1 MTALIWR
8 RSSAY
13 SVTAGEQGEYA
24 VSRAT
29 VLDATTGC
37 LVERFS
43 AWYGLDLLEQERA
56 TARPAQL
63 LGIFGSA
70 GEAKALCEAHRG
82 SRLLLQA
89 QADVGNG
96 D

>member
-1 MTALIWR
+1 MVWR

-29 VLDATTGC
+29 VLDATTGG

-82 SRLLLQA
+82 RSQIPK
-89 QADVGNG
+89 ADVGNG

>member
-1 MTALIWR
+1 MVWR

-29 VLDATTGC
+29 VLDATTGG

-43 AWYGLDLLEQERA
+43 AWYGLDLLEQERT

-82 SRLLLQA
+82 RSQTP
-89 QADVGNG
+89 QADVGHG